1 MTRCCHLTRREILQW
16 GAIVAASPLLS
27 ALGDV
32 ERAYGLTR
40 AVAGNPA
47 VPMHLELVTLTETS
61 AIVTWFTGDPTR
73 LDDVGRPMPM
83 PADSEV
89 LLGTSPADLRQV
101 FYDATPT
108 PHHYAE
114 LTNLEPGQTYF
125 YVTRS
130 GGVPA
135 TAAISTYGNP
145 AGTSTVNE
153 SPSGPFLFATPQ
165 PPPGAFLFAVA
176 LCNDLHL
183 GETVAGL
190 AATLGNV
197 QVPPGIMQAPGEPP
211 YAQVMAAAL
220 GVESR
225 ARGAH
230 VLLANG
236 DISSEGGQVDVADAK
251 RYLDAFG
258 PYLDSYLVTRGNHDR
273 PHTGDDAA
281 ACSPSPAAPGHHDCF
296 GDAFF
301 AGTTTWFAKEA
312 FGMRIIG
319 LDTYDKIGGGGDNG
333 VMSDDQFAFVRDELA
348 RDPDRPTLMVGHHP
362 VTLESSITTVRPLLF
377 DLDPQQAMQLEGVYA
392 NTPGVFLQHSGHTHR
407 NKLTRS
413 PHASNVAFQEVGAVK
428 EYPGG
433 FTLLR
438 VHTGGY
444 ASNFYKF
451 RDPLAQE
458 WSERSRP
465 EYGGL
470 APFYVFGDI
479 VDRNSVVERDF
490 SDLRSA
496 TGAQDAPIEDLPQ
509 ATVTGPALPATGRDD
524 RTALVVTGAATAAA
538 LSAEAFL
545 RRAGR
550 GAGGRGEGASA

>member
-1 MTRCCHLTRREILQW
+1 MPRCCHLTRREILQW
-16 GAIVAASPLLS
+16 GAVVAASPLLS

-47 VPMHLELVTLTETS
+47 LPMHLELVTLTETS

-73 LDDVGRPMPM
+73 VDEVGRPVPM

-89 LLGTSPADLRQV
+89 LLGTSPTNLRQV
-101 FYDATPT
+101 FHDARPT
-108 PHHYAE
+108 PYHYAE
-114 LTNLEPGQTYF
+114 LNDLEPGQRYF
-125 YVTRS
+125 YVARS

-135 TAAISTYGNP
+135 TAAISTFGNP
-145 AGTSTVNE
+145 AGTSTVDA
-153 SPSGPFLFATPQ
+153 SPSGPFVFVAPQ
-165 PPPGAFLFAVA
+165 PPPGDFLFATA

-190 AATLGNV
+190 AATLGDV
-197 QVPPGIMQAPGEPP
+197 QVPPGITQIAGEPP

-220 GVESR
+220 GTESR
-225 ARGAH
+225 ARGAN

-236 DISSEGGQVDVADAK
+236 DISSEGGQTDVQTSKA
-251 RYLDAFG
+251 YLDAFG
-258 PYLDSYLVTRGNHDR
+258 PYLDTYLVSRGNHDR
-273 PHTGDDAA
+273 PHTGDASA
-281 ACSPSPAAPGHHDCF
+281 ACSPAPAAPDHHDCF

-301 AGTTTWFAKEA
+301 SGASTWFAKDA
-312 FGMRIIG
+312 FGLRIIG
-319 LDTYDKIGGGGDNG
+319 LDTYDKIGNGGDNG
-333 VMSDDQFAFVRDELA
+333 VMSDEQFAFVRDELA
-348 RDPDRPTLMVGHHP
+348 RDTDQPTLVFGHHP
-362 VTLESSITTVRPLLF
+362 VTLEASITTVRPLIF
-377 DLDPQQAMQLEGVYA
+377 DLDPQQAVQLEALYA
-392 NTPGVFLQHSGHTHR
+392 DSPGVFLQHSGHTHR

-413 PHASNVAFQEVGAVK
+413 PSASNVAFQEVGAVK

-444 ASNFYKF
+444 ATNFYKF

-479 VDRNSVVERDF
+479 VDRNSVAARDF

-496 TGAQDAPIEDLPQ
+496 ASSSGAPIQDVPQ
-509 ATVTGPALPATGRDD
+509 AGSAGKAELAPTGGDD
-524 RTALVVTGAATAAA
+524 RTTLLVAGAATAAA
-538 LSAEAFL
+538 LSAEAYL

-550 GAGGRGEGASA
+550 GEGARGEAPD

>member
-1 MTRCCHLTRREILQW
+1 MPRCCHLTRREVLQW

-40 AVAGNPA
+40 AIAANPA
-47 VPMHLELVTLTETS
+47 VPMHLELVTLTETT

-73 LDDVGRPMPM
+73 LDDRGRAMPM
-83 PADSEV
+83 PADGEV
-89 LLGTSPADLRQV
+89 LLGTSPANLRQV

-108 PHHYAE
+108 PYHYAE
-114 LTNLEPGQTYF
+114 IDGLEPGQTYF
-125 YVTRS
+125 YVARS

-153 SPSGPFLFATPQ
+153 SPSGPFELMTPL
-165 PPPGAFLFAVA
+165 PPPGSFLFAVA

-190 AATLGNV
+190 AASLDPGNV
-197 QVPPGIMQAPGEPP
+197 QVPPGITQVPGEPP
-211 YAQVMAAAL
+211 YAEVMAAAL

-225 ARGAH
+225 TRGAH

-236 DISSEGGQVDVADAK
+236 DLSAEASQVDILDAK

-258 PYLDSYLVTRGNHDR
+258 PYDDSYLVSRGNHDR
-273 PHTGDDAA
+273 PHAGEGSA
-281 ACSPSPAAPGHHDCF
+281 ACSPSARDPNQHDCF

-301 AGTTTWFAKEA
+301 PDGVTWFAKEA
-312 FGMRIIG
+312 FGMRFIG
-319 LDTYDKIGGGGDNG
+319 LDTYDKLGNGGDNG
-333 VMSDDQFAFVRDELA
+333 LMSDGQFAFVREELT
-348 RDPDRPTLMVGHHP
+348 RSPDQPTLVFGHHP
-362 VTLESSITTVRPLLF
+362 VSLEASITNVRPLIF
-377 DLDPQQAMQLEGVYA
+377 DLDRQQAMELEALYA
-392 NTPGVFLQHSGHTHR
+392 TSPGVFLQHSAHTHR

-413 PHASNVAFQEVGAVK
+413 PNAPGVAFQEVGAVK

-444 ASNFYKF
+444 ATNFYKF
-451 RDPLAQE
+451 RDSLAQE

-479 VDRNSVVERDF
+479 VDRNSMAERDF
-490 SDLRSA
+490 SDLQAAASA
-496 TGAQDAPIEDLPQ
+496 TDVPFHDVPQ
-509 ATVTGPALPATGRDD
+509 ATTTGPALPATGHDD
-524 RTALVVTGAATAAA
+524 RTALVVAGAATAAA
-538 LSAEAFL
+538 LSAEAYL
-545 RRAGR
+545 RRAR
-550 GAGGRGEGASA
+550 SVDRST